1 MPGMDLDPGR
11 CYDALLSRDRRFD
24 GRFFVGVLTTGV
36 YCRPVC
42 PAPSPKQKNIRFF
55 ACAAAAESA
64 GFRPCLRCRPE
75 TSPGTP
81 AWLGTSAVVSRALR
95 LISEGVL
102 DDAGVDHLA
111 GKLGIGSRQLRR
123 LFQSHLGASPIAI
136 ARARRLHL
144 ARRLIDETGMPIAA
158 VAFSSGFSSV
168 RQFNQA
174 IRETFG
180 RSPSQLRR
188 KRPNETRQDKE
199 SGLAVRLPYRPPL
212 DWNAVVRFLA
222 PRAIPGVE
230 LVQPDCYSRTIA
242 TANGIAGS
250 IELRP
255 SKDQPFLL
263 MTVKLPSY
271 QGLSLVVERARRI
284 FDLGADPLLISQ
296 HLSRNEVLAPF
307 ISKRPGL
314 RLPGGWDKFELAIRA
329 ILGQQISVSAATTLA
344 GRLVERFGTP
354 VEEHGRG
361 LSHLFP
367 GPERLAEADLSE
379 IGLPRA
385 RAETI
390 RSLASAV
397 STGELLLDSSS
408 GLEDWIS
415 RATAVSGIGDWTAH
429 YIAMRAFNEPDAFP
443 ASDLGLRRALSNG
456 ATLSAASMT
465 SIAEEWRPWRAYA
478 AMHLWAA
485 LSEE

>member
-1 MPGMDLDPGR
+1 MDLDPGR